1 MKSALHVLLFIS
13 CFLNTSI
20 SYSQDRKDLE
30 DQRKRISNEIA
41 YANKLL
47 SEVKKQGAL
56 TLDEISLLNKK
67 ISLRKKMIQTI
78 SRELRVLGNKIN
90 GNETKITELEYELA
104 VLKKDY
110 ASLLELSYKTK
121 NTQSWLMYVFASE
134 DFAQA
139 TRRTRYLKE
148 ISKLRERQAGLI
160 EVSKLE
166 LEEKNSTLLV
176 QKDSKKKLLNNEQA
190 EKRELDIDRKSKESR
205 LSKLQD
211 NEQDL
216 RAKLKKKE
224 EQRKRLAKEIERLIA
239 AEMKPKNGKLEFSL
253 TPEEKLISGNFVK
266 NKGKLPWPV
275 ERGVIT
281 GRFGTHPHLEL
292 KGIVITNNG
301 IDISTEKEAFVR
313 SVFKGNVTGIISI
326 PGAGQAVMVK
336 HGSYWT
342 VYSNLAQ
349 VFVSKGETI
358 DTKENIG
365 VLLQEGNTSKAH
377 IEFWMHSSSGMKKLD
392 PQLWIV
398 N

>member
-1 MKSALHVLLFIS
+1 MKRALPVLLFIS
-13 CFLNTSI
+13 CLLNVSI
-20 SYSQDRKDLE
+20 TYSQDRKALE
-30 DQRKRISNEIA
+30 NQRKKISNEIA
-41 YANKLL
+41 YTNKLL
-47 SEVKKQGAL
+47 SEVKKQGAF

-78 SRELRVLGNKIN
+78 SRELRDLSSKIN
-90 GNETKITELEYELA
+90 RNETRITELKYELA
-104 VLKKDY
+104 VLKEDY
-110 ASLLELSYKTK
+110 ASLIELSYKTK

-160 EVSKLE
+160 EVSKVE
-166 LEEKNSTLLV
+166 LEEKNSALLN
-176 QKDSKKKLLNNEQA
+176 QKDSKKKLLNSEQS
-190 EKRELDIDRKSKESR
+190 EKRELDGDRKNKESH
-205 LSKLQD
+205 LAKLQG

-224 EQRKRLAKEIERLIA
+224 EQRKRFAKEIERLIA
-239 AEMKPKNGKLEFSL
+239 AEMKPKDGKLEFSL
-253 TPEEKLISGNFVK
+253 TPEEKLIGGDFVK

-275 ERGVIT
+275 ERGIIT
-281 GRFGTHPHLEL
+281 GRFGTHPHPEL

-313 SVFKGNVTGIISI
+313 SVFKGTVTGIINI

-349 VFVSKGETI
+349 VFVGKGETI
-358 DTKENIG
+358 DTKESVG

-392 PQLWIV
+392 PQLWIA